1 VARTDRAILLTQA
14 TDRGQ
19 INVSGLAV
27 AAIASEAA
35 LGCYGVVGLTSRNLR
50 DGLVELLSPSASHRG
65 VEVHITDSQIA
76 VDLYVIIEYGV
87 RISEVARNI
96 MAVVKFR
103 IEKALGLPVARVNV
117 HVHGLRVSPEEQRSG

>member
-1 VARTDRAILLTQA
+1 MARADRAILLTLD
-14 TDRGQ
+14 TDLGR
-19 INVSGLAV
+19 VEVAALAV

-50 DGLVELLSPSASHRG
+50 DGLVELLAPSVSHRG
-65 VEVHITDSQIA
+65 IDVHLADGQIG

-103 IEKALGLPVARVNV
+103 IEKALGLPVSQVNV
-117 HVHGLRVSPEEQRSG
+117 HVHGLRVSPEDRRPR